1 MVSLR
6 NSPYSVKREKVL
18 REMTT
23 FAKQDASNMETNA
36 LSVANYFVELS
47 KRDGVDLHLLGLVK
61 RVYIAHGF
69 SLAND
74 Y

>member
-1 MVSLR
+1 
-6 NSPYSVKREKVL
+6 
-18 REMTT
+18 MTT

-47 KRDGVDLHLLGLVK
+47 NRDGIDLHLLGLVK

>member
-1 MVSLR
+1 
-6 NSPYSVKREKVL
+6 
-18 REMTT
+18 
-23 FAKQDASNMETNA
+23 METNA